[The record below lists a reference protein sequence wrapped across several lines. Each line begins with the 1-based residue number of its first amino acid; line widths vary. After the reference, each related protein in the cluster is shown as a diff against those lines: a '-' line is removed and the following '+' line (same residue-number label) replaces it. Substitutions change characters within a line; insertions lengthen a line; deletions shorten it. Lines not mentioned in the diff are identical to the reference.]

1 MEYARHSVRT
11 GKGGDVMKKPLKIGI
26 IVVAAC
32 VVLYTLAGFLIV
44 PLVLTS
50 VLPDKLSNILERPV
64 SIEKVKI
71 NPYALSVT
79 VEQFA
84 IQENEGTE
92 RIASLDRL
100 YINLQGKSLFKK
112 VFIFKELIVEN
123 PFIHAKRDSS
133 GTINLLTIVPA
144 GKEKESTR
152 TGEASENE
160 PPKAPPVVQFDSIE
174 VSGGGFIFSDA
185 SLHSVTEPVSI
196 GIQQLKLTG
205 KNISTAADSRGEIA
219 LSFVDDMGGSVSVDG
234 PLGIRPLFTDFNL
247 AVNDWHI
254 VPFRYHVLEKAG
266 MIIEDGKIA
275 TTGKIEINE
284 PEEGEL
290 KASYK
295 GEASISD
302 FSSVDET
309 AKERFLECKTVGIM
323 NIDAGYNPT
332 FLKIDGISLADFYA
346 ALIINPDKTINVVN
360 IAKKGKTAKTEKTV
374 EVTEEKKTKKAP
386 LLLVIKEI
394 QVTNGH
400 INFTDKSIKPTH
412 ATDLSGIEGKVS
424 GLSSW
429 KNAGRAEIELTGN
442 IDKTSPVE
450 ISGEVDIFS
459 EDLFADIF
467 ITLDNKDLSPLT
479 PYSGKYLGYVIDKG
493 KLVLKL
499 EYKIDGK
506 KLDSRNRIFI
516 DQFTLGAEVDSPDA
530 VKLPVK
536 LGVAL
541 LKNRKGEIDLDVPVT
556 GRIDAPEFSVGYFVL
571 KIIGNIIEKAVT
583 APFAFIGSI
592 FGGGEELGYVEF
604 GYGSSQIT
612 DKESE
617 KLDILVKA
625 LYDRPLL
632 KLGIEGHVDV
642 AKDTESLRRAA
653 LKKKVQSA
661 KYDYR
666 IKRGLKS
673 PPVEKIVIEPDEYRD
688 YLVIVY
694 NEGLKEKKAGKEK
707 KAEPVPVEK
716 MSDEEIEQAILDD
729 IAVTDDDLRKLV
741 YERSIGVRDYI
752 LSSGKVE
759 KERIFLKEPTSLQDE
774 TMEDVKDSRIT
785 FLLE

>member
-1 MEYARHSVRT
+1 MIVYHAGTEE
-11 GKGGDVMKKPLKIGI
+11 GGNVMKRPLKICI
-26 IVVAAC
+26 IIVAAC
-32 VVLYTLAGFLIV
+32 VLLYTLAGFLIV

-50 VLPDKLSNILERPV
+50 VIPDKLSQALQRPV
-64 SIEKVKI
+64 ILDKIRI

-79 VEQFA
+79 VEKFA
-84 IQENEGTE
+84 ILENEGIE

-100 YINLQGKSLFKK
+100 YINLQSMSLFKK
-112 VFIFKELIVEN
+112 AFIFKELIVEN
-123 PFIHAKRDSS
+123 PSIHAKRDSS
-133 GTINLLTIVPA
+133 GTINLLALVPS
-144 GKEKESTR
+144 GEKQESAR
-152 TGEASENE
+152 SGDLSDNA
-160 PPKAPPVVQFDSIE
+160 PPKAPPVVRFDTID
-174 VSGGGFIFSDA
+174 VSGGTFMFSDA

-205 KNISTAADSRGEIA
+205 KNISTAAGSRGEIA

-234 PLGIRPLFTDFNL
+234 PLGIRPLFADFTL
-247 AVNDWHI
+247 TVKDYHI

-266 MIIEDGKIA
+266 LIIENGTVSTMGNIL
-275 TTGKIEINE
+275 IET
-284 PEEGEL
+284 PEGGEL
-290 KASYK
+290 TASYS
-295 GEASISD
+295 GAATISD
-302 FSSVDET
+302 FSSVDE
-309 AKERFLECKTVGIM
+309 AVKERFLECKTVEII

-332 FLKIDGISLADFYA
+332 FLKIDGISLAEFYA

-360 IAKKGKTAKTEKTV
+360 IAQKGKLPKAEKTT
-374 EVTEEKKTKKAP
+374 EVTEKKKATHAP

-394 QVTNGH
+394 RFKTGH
-400 INFTDKSIKPTH
+400 ISFTDKSIKPMH
-412 ATDLSGIEGKVS
+412 ATDLSDIEGKVS

-429 KNAGRAEIELTGN
+429 KNAGRAEVELTGN
-442 IDKTSPVE
+442 IDNISPVE
-450 ISGEVDIFS
+450 ISGAVDIFS

-506 KLDSRNRIFI
+506 ELNSRNRIFI
-516 DQFTLGAEVDSPDA
+516 DQFTLGAKVDSPDA

-583 APFAFIGSI
+583 APFSFIGSI

-604 GYGSSQIT
+604 DYGSPQIT
-612 DKESE
+612 DEGIG

-632 KLGIEGHVDV
+632 KLGIEGHVDIEN
-642 AKDTESLRRAA
+642 DSESLRRAT
-653 LKKKVQSA
+653 LEKKVKTA

-666 IKRGLKS
+666 IKKGLKS
-673 PPVEKIVIEPDEYRD
+673 PPVEEIVIESDEYRE
-688 YLVIVY
+688 YLVMVY
-694 NEGLKEKKAGKEK
+694 NAGLKEKKPEKGGKAK
-707 KAEPVPVEK
+707 PVPAEK
-716 MSDEEIEQAILDD
+716 MSDEEIERLILDD
-729 IAVTDDDLRKLV
+729 IVVTEDDLRTLL
-741 YERSIGVRDYI
+741 YERSTGVRNYI

-759 KERIFLKEPTSLQDE
+759 KERIFLVEPPSLQDE
-774 TMEDVKDSRIT
+774 AREDVKDSRIK